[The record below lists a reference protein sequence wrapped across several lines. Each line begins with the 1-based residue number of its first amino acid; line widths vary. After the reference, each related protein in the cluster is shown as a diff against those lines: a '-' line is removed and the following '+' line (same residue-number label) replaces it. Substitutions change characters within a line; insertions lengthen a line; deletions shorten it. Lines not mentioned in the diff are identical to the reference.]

1 MGGHINFCGRLE
13 LCVRTLFILSG
24 DPELSGKLLQP
35 TDQLFF
41 RDVFVRN
48 TMSSIFCS
56 NQVPSVCIFIPIL
69 I

>member
-35 TDQLFF
+35 TDQLSFETFLFVIQCQVFF
-41 RDVFVRN
+41 VQTKCR
-48 TMSSIFCS
+48 
-56 NQVPSVCIFIPIL
+56 PSVFL
-69 I
+69 FQY